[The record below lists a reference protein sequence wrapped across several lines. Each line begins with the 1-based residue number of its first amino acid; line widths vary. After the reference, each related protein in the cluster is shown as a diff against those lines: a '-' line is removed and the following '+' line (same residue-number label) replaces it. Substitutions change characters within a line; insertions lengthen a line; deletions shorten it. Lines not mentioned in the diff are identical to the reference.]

1 MVPSSWT
8 RKGTSVPEH
17 RHAPEVAVGRSAS
30 SAITPKNTFT
40 PVDAA
45 QFERETAIK
54 IAEAIYVALHR
65 DMPAPGYVTSADR
78 DAKNLMA
85 AAYAAMF
92 TYEAEKAERER
103 RIRIIEAASDIIEA
117 ASDQQG

>member
-1 MVPSSWT
+1 VA
-8 RKGTSVPEH
+8 EH
-17 RHAPEVAVGRSAS
+17 RHATEEAVGRSAS
-30 SAITPKNTFT
+30 SAIRSNNPPT

-45 QFERETAIK
+45 QFERETAVK

-65 DMPAPGYVTSADR
+65 DMPPPGYVTSADR

-103 RIRIIEAASDIIEA
+103 RLRIFEAATDLI
-117 ASDQQG
+117 G

>member
-1 MVPSSWT
+1 VPSSWMP
-8 RKGTSVPEH
+8 GNPPVAEH
-17 RHAPEVAVGRSAS
+17 RHATEEAVGRSTAT
-30 SAITPKNTFT
+30 AIRSENPLT

-45 QFERETAIK
+45 QFERETAIM
-54 IAEAIYVALHR
+54 IAEAIYVAMHR
-65 DMPAPGYVTSADR
+65 DMPAPGYITSADR

-103 RIRIIEAASDIIEA
+103 RIRIIEAATDLI
-117 ASDQQG
+117 G

>member
-1 MVPSSWT
+1 VPSSWMP
-8 RKGTSVPEH
+8 GNPPVAEH
-17 RHAPEVAVGRSAS
+17 RHASEETVERSIS
-30 SAITPKNTFT
+30 SALGSRNPLT

-45 QFERETAIK
+45 QFERETAVK
-54 IAEAIYVALHR
+54 IAEAIHVALR
-65 DMPAPGYVTSADR
+65 GDMPDPGYITSADR

-103 RIRIIEAASDIIEA
+103 RIRIIEAATDL
-117 ASDQQG
+117 QV